1 VEDALREHEHL
12 LSESQR
18 IAHIGGWSVDV
29 TGTHHWT
36 DGTYRIYGVSPG
48 TYTPTLETLLNLI
61 DPEDQPLMQCR
72 HIELLLNSV
81 GEGLCG
87 LDLNGRVT
95 FLNPAGARILGY
107 TIEELV
113 GRSMHAQR
121 IGAPNQRPLPRNGSP
136 SFAAFGDGEVHHE
149 RDWVMWR
156 KDGTWVSVEYTS
168 NPILDEHGELIG
180 TMVAFRDI
188 TERRQHERLA
198 LRSQRLQAIGT
209 LVSGVAHDLNNALAP
224 IMMGAE
230 LLRRQY
236 PKEANIVDVLEVSA
250 KRCADMVRQ
259 LVGFAKGV
267 EGERVALQPS
277 YLVKEVEKI
286 MKGSFPKNLQLVIK
300 CDPNLPSVLGD
311 ATLLHQVLLNLCVN
325 ARDAMPE
332 GGTLSVVA
340 ESRNVDAAYA
350 SSIPDAKPGKYLVLQ
365 VSDTGTGIAPE
376 IVDRIFEPFFTTKG
390 PDKGTGLGLSTVMGI
405 VKGHGG
411 FLHVY
416 SKLEQGSSFAV
427 YLPTEDAGSDS
438 ESASPPAVE
447 FRGQGETLLLVD
459 DEPAIREVAR
469 AVLGRLNFK
478 LVIATDGSD
487 VLIQVAKHRSELR
500 AIITDLHMPNMDGLT
515 FVRTVRGILPD
526 IPIMVISGRMEEA
539 VAEEFK
545 TLGVTSRLDKP
556 FTEAQLTRML
566 TSLLQ

>member
-1 VEDALREHEHL
+1 MREHEHL

-156 KDGTWVSVEYTS
+156 KDGTWVSVKYTT

-230 LLRRQY
+230 LLRRQ
-236 PKEANIVDVLEVSA
+236 
-250 KRCADMVRQ
+250 
-259 LVGFAKGV
+259 
-267 EGERVALQPS
+267 
-277 YLVKEVEKI
+277 
-286 MKGSFPKNLQLVIK
+286 
-300 CDPNLPSVLGD
+300 
-311 ATLLHQVLLNLCVN
+311 
-325 ARDAMPE
+325 
-332 GGTLSVVA
+332 
-340 ESRNVDAAYA
+340 
-350 SSIPDAKPGKYLVLQ
+350 
-365 VSDTGTGIAPE
+365 
-376 IVDRIFEPFFTTKG
+376 
-390 PDKGTGLGLSTVMGI
+390 
-405 VKGHGG
+405 
-411 FLHVY
+411 
-416 SKLEQGSSFAV
+416 
-427 YLPTEDAGSDS
+427 
-438 ESASPPAVE
+438 
-447 FRGQGETLLLVD
+447 
-459 DEPAIREVAR
+459 
-469 AVLGRLNFK
+469 
-478 LVIATDGSD
+478 
-487 VLIQVAKHRSELR
+487 
-500 AIITDLHMPNMDGLT
+500 
-515 FVRTVRGILPD
+515 
-526 IPIMVISGRMEEA
+526 
-539 VAEEFK
+539 
-545 TLGVTSRLDKP
+545 
-556 FTEAQLTRML
+556 
-566 TSLLQ
+566 